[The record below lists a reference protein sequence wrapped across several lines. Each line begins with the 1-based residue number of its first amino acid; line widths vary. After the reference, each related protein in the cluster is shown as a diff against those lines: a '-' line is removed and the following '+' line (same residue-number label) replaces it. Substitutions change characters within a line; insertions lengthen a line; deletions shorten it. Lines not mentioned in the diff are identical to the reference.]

1 MPRQVNSSS
10 IWVFLAAGCKL
21 GREKLT
27 LNLLQVTGKVFKDF
41 WKEGS
46 QQWVTWA
53 DSLLLN

>member
-10 IWVFLAAGCKL
+10 IWVFLAVGCKH
-21 GREKLT
+21 GRKKLT
-27 LNLLQVTGKVFKDF
+27 LNLFTGKVFKDF

-46 QQWVTWA
+46 QQWATWA